1 MTTDLIETEGKGSRS
16 LTGKS
21 INRTLYAFHQQQC
34 QNTELKGQPVKTS
47 RTVVVRIATPTD
59 SENQQF
65 TFPAR
70 LRDIELVKD
79 LLTDFELAR
88 KLIMEDIWA
97 DYQRNEAF
105 YIQTAQEVKYAEQH
119 GTEIN
124 RFLNEH
130 GEIIPTPFI
139 CQECQQPLY
148 VHYYERAEESKKVKH
163 YYLARCLEAEHK
175 KEIKLSTKKTED
187 GQTIFD
193 VKKFKAQELENY
205 FDKKYVTGSNRSN
218 INNGYERS
226 IKPLELKEMHH
237 QWERSVGVS
246 LRRLAGQD
254 LASFLNKYYNIRQK
268 IREICEENTKRL
280 ASNHAKLVKCNI
292 TPLAIVLPEI
302 VVSRTELESYNRL
315 VSSYNA
321 WLNEFCWQHNELGEE
336 LKEILPKLKRLKG
349 YPSFP
354 LVEKQQ
360 APNNATEEEL
370 LARFEALSHSIEEKW
385 LLQSK
390 NLPDEYFIDFL
401 KKHAAWVIWQK
412 LPEQRDILSAPLR
425 KYLKRQ
431 EENKVSHKPM
441 VRVGAWL
448 YHFHR
453 QLDKPLSEALQR
465 THQKIDKKINDLKTH
480 YEARKTGD
488 KENRDIVAYQQLMKW
503 YQAKISFFLT
513 AFHPDYYQDTSFY
526 WDTRGESLDLYG
538 LLRGNPFKKK
548 LSQKTYE
555 ITGFDKKLQ
564 SNMVLALYIN
574 ADGKREYYLLLQPL
588 KKDKKKKL
596 LLDSSQ
602 RIDPG
607 NPQPGWYG
615 FWKNREGTALS
626 PLTVDFD
633 EEAIIR
639 LPLLF
644 GTRQGRRYLWNWNF
658 PLAQQADLGRLG
670 LSNARIIEK
679 KVALDLKNKH
689 LLKKYK
695 KQEGL
700 YVAITI
706 EKTANHGVLDDKTW
720 RYETIIGVDRGEK
733 IPLVASLIDLNGN
746 PIEQNIQIGVDHYAI
761 QKKHALKVAQQ
772 QKTGAAQINVDSKRA
787 KHVADQMIHNAVAQ
801 LLDLAQKHNA
811 LIVLEDLSRGF
822 GRRGKKTYMTL
833 QQYTKLEDHL
843 IQKAREVGLYPK
855 GDLLSNFRKGILAK
869 VIAQHTSQ
877 TCSHCGR
884 VNSKNELTRDLFST
898 LHKANGSYGVER
910 PDGSILTLS
919 SELTEDLD
927 TLLKN
932 GKSFS
937 QLSKTGKK
945 ALVKLLMQEL
955 QYRPSQDKFCCLYCG
970 YEAHADAQAALN
982 IGRAWLFV
990 REDEIQAIQQNQ
1002 KVPDKPLGSK
1012 EYQEY
1017 KNKKPQAAKTK
1028 KSLKK
1033 SADLEQS
1040 PENQP
1045 EDMRDSVSIRQETT
1059 YGEFLSRFYQNRIK
1073 TGQFLTS
1080 SSS

>member
-88 KLIMEDIWA
+88 KLVMEDIWA
-97 DYQRNEAF
+97 DYQENEAF
-105 YIQTAQEVKYAEQH
+105 YIQTAQEVEYAEEH
-119 GTEIN
+119 GTEVS
-124 RFLNEH
+124 RFLSED
-130 GEIIPTPFI
+130 GELVQTPFI
-139 CQECQQPLY
+139 CQECQKPLY
-148 VHYYERAEESKKVKH
+148 VHYYERAEEGKKSKPF
-163 YYLARCLEAEHK
+163 YLARCLETEHK
-175 KEIKLSTKKTED
+175 KGIKLSTKKAED
-187 GQTIFD
+187 EQITFD
-193 VKKFKAQELENY
+193 VKKFKAQPLSNH
-205 FDKKYVTGSNRSN
+205 FSAKYITGSKTQ
-218 INNGYERS
+218 NGYEQCL
-226 IKPLELKEMHH
+226 KPFEVHEMKHA
-237 QWERSVGVS
+237 WESSVGTA
-246 LRRLAGQD
+246 LRQIAARDLAG
-254 LASFLNKYYNIRQK
+254 FLDKYYDIRKAIQK
-268 IREICEENTKRL
+268 ICQENTKQL
-280 ASNHAKLVKCNI
+280 ASNRAKLSKCNI
-292 TPLAIVLPEI
+292 TSQALELPEI
-302 VVSRTELESYNRL
+302 VVSRTELEYYNRL

-321 WLNEFCWQHNELGEE
+321 WLNEVCWQHDELGEE

-360 APNNATEEEL
+360 TQHNATEEEL
-370 LARFEALSHSIEEKW
+370 LTQFEALSNRIEEKW
-385 LLQSK
+385 LVQSK

-401 KKHAAWVIWQK
+401 KKHAAWIIWQK

-538 LLRGNPFKKK
+538 LLRGNPFKKR
-548 LSQKTYE
+548 LTQKTFE
-555 ITGFDKKLQ
+555 IVGFSLS
-564 SNMVLALYIN
+564 SNTPQYDALLALYIN
-574 ADGKREYYLLLQPL
+574 EAGKREYYMLLQPL
-588 KKDKKKKL
+588 KKAKKKKL
-596 LLDSSQ
+596 LLDSSHHF
-602 RIDPG
+602 DPE
-607 NPQPGWYG
+607 NPQAGWYG
-615 FWKNREGTALS
+615 FWKDKEGTALS

-633 EEAIIR
+633 EDAIVR

-658 PLAQQADLGRLG
+658 PLARQSDLGSLG
-670 LSNARIIEK
+670 LMNGRIIEK
-679 KVALDLKNKH
+679 KVSSDLKDEW

-746 PIEQNIQIGVDHYAI
+746 PIKQNIQIGVDHYAI
-761 QKKHALKVAQQ
+761 QKKYALKVARHQQ
-772 QKTGAAQINVDSKRA
+772 TGAAQVNVDSKRA

-1059 YGEFLSRFYQNRIK
+1059 YGEFFSRFYQNRIK
-1073 TGQFLTS
+1073 TGQFQTS
-1080 SSS
+1080 PAS

>member
-88 KLIMEDIWA
+88 KLVMEDIWA
-97 DYQRNEAF
+97 DYQENEAF
-105 YIQTAQEVKYAEQH
+105 YIQTAQEVEYAEEH
-119 GTEIN
+119 GTEVS
-124 RFLNEH
+124 RFLSED
-130 GEIIPTPFI
+130 GELVQTPFI
-139 CQECQQPLY
+139 CQECQKPLY
-148 VHYYERAEESKKVKH
+148 VHYYERAEEGKKSKPF
-163 YYLARCLEAEHK
+163 YLARCLETEHK
-175 KEIKLSTKKTED
+175 KGIKLSTKKAED
-187 GQTIFD
+187 EQITFD
-193 VKKFKAQELENY
+193 VKKFKAQPLSNH
-205 FDKKYVTGSNRSN
+205 FSAKYITGSKTQ
-218 INNGYERS
+218 NGYEQCL
-226 IKPLELKEMHH
+226 KPFEVHEMKHA
-237 QWERSVGVS
+237 WESSVGTA
-246 LRRLAGQD
+246 LRQIAARDLAG
-254 LASFLNKYYNIRQK
+254 FLDKYYDIRKAIQK
-268 IREICEENTKRL
+268 ICQENTKRL

-321 WLNEFCWQHNELGEE
+321 WLNEVCWQHHELGEE
-336 LKEILPKLKRLKG
+336 LKATLPKLERLKG

-360 APNNATEEEL
+360 AKNRATEEEL
-370 LARFEALSHSIEEKW
+370 LIKFESLSNKLEKKW
-385 LLQSK
+385 VDQSK

-401 KKHAAWVIWQK
+401 KKHAPWVIWQK

-453 QLDKPLSEALQR
+453 QLGKPLHEALQCTR
-465 THQKIDKKINDLKTH
+465 QKIDKKINGLKTH

-513 AFHPDYYQDTSFY
+513 AFRPNYYQDASFY

-746 PIEQNIQIGVDHYAI
+746 PIKQNIQIGVDHYAI
-761 QKKHALKVAQQ
+761 QKKYALKVARHQQ
-772 QKTGAAQINVDSKRA
+772 TGAAQVNVDSKRA

-801 LLDLAQKHNA
+801 LLDLAQRHNA

-843 IQKAREVGLYPK
+843 IQKAQEVGLYSK

-869 VIAQHTSQ
+869 VIARHTSQ
-877 TCSHCGR
+877 TCSRCGR

-898 LHKANGSYGVER
+898 LHKTNNSYGVKR
-910 PDGSILTLS
+910 PDGIILTLS
-919 SELTEDLD
+919 AELTKDLD
-927 TLLKN
+927 ALLKN
-932 GKSFS
+932 GKSFN
-937 QLSKTGKK
+937 QLSKTDKK
-945 ALVKLLMQEL
+945 VLSELLMKEL

-970 YEAHADAQAALN
+970 YETHADAQAALN
-982 IGRAWLFV
+982 IGRTWLFV
-990 REDEIQAIQQNQ
+990 REDEVQAIQQKQ
-1002 KVPDKPLGSK
+1002 KTPNKPLGSK

-1017 KNKKPQAAKTK
+1017 KNKKPQAMKLK

-1033 SADLEQS
+1033 AADLEQL

-1045 EDMRDSVSIRQETT
+1045 ESMQDSINPRQETT
-1059 YGEFLSRFYQNRIK
+1059 YGEFFSRFYQNRIK
-1073 TGQFLTS
+1073 TGQFQTS
-1080 SSS
+1080 PAS